1 MTREL
6 KARLTLFAITVIA
19 TLWGYQAMFLR
30 HAPDMFRSPQED
42 MSYAWFVPL
51 FSLYVLWTERYA
63 TARTVGGPSMSGS
76 LLVIPALFIGFL
88 GVRGTQLRLE
98 ILGFSSLLFSL
109 TWAFFGRR
117 TAKRVLFPL
126 FFLFFCMPFNTYL
139 DTVTVHLRLLG
150 TSVAAGILD
159 AIGADVV
166 RVGTMITA
174 ADGSFG
180 IDVAAP
186 CSGLRSLFAM
196 MALTAGYAY
205 FNQPTFIRGALLFVL
220 SIPIAIAGNVARILS
235 IAFVGTS
242 FDPDFATGFY
252 HDYSGYVVFVV
263 AIVLMLATSAVI
275 TKGAERCAR

>member
-6 KARLTLFAITVIA
+6 RTRLALFGITVA
-19 TLWGYQAMFLR
+19 SALWGYQAMIFR

-51 FSLYVLWTERYA
+51 FSIYVLWTERE
-63 TARTVGGPSMSGS
+63 RTLRS
-76 LLVIPALFIGFL
+76 LGEASLTGALLTVPALFLGFL

-98 ILGFSSLLFSL
+98 ILGFALLLFSL
-109 TWAFFGRR
+109 TWAFFGRAAAR
-117 TAKRVLFPL
+117 RVAFPL

-139 DTVTVHLRLLG
+139 DTVTVHLRLFG

-159 AIGADVV
+159 LLGADVV

-205 FNQPTFIRGALLFVL
+205 FNQPTLLRGVLLFAL
-220 SIPIAIAGNVARILS
+220 SVPIAIAGNVARILS
-235 IAFVGTS
+235 IAFVGTF
-242 FDPDFATGFY
+242 FDPDFALGFY

-263 AIVLMLATSAVI
+263 AVALMLATSAVI